1 MPMMNVPPS
10 EKNPGRWSL
19 FARTLEDI
27 LGTLQHGETPL
38 SRLDNLRERPGE
50 ELDPDDPRS
59 PRELVHREKVGR
71 LIRSL
76 QVPGTFPLL
85 SRDDLERIR
94 RYFHIDPEESLQLQ
108 AAVIATQVQRM
119 VYERFG
125 SKDNLEQ
132 KLEAAAAA
140 LHAAQQLLPILTQA
154 ASQMAVVNMSAM
166 VVADIAVMAPDDEES
181 IAPDDE
187 GGALADV
194 VATAP
199 ADEERTAT
207 ADREAFQG
215 TVGSLV
221 FRRGRRD
228 SAKYL
233 DIVPEEVTMLD
244 RNEEQPSISAAL
256 AGALDAIDRGTL
268 ALSLSYSAS
277 DSAERLERARSA
289 RDTFADALEQLD
301 RQDAEVKSSEAWQ
314 FWHGEAR
321 SGYQDADDLV
331 ADLGSR

>member
-1 MPMMNVPPS
+1 MEES
-10 EKNPGRWSL
+10 PGRWSL
-19 FARTLEDI
+19 FARTVEDI
-27 LGTLQHGETPL
+27 LGTPQHGETPL

-50 ELDPDDPRS
+50 ELHPDDPRS

-94 RYFHIDPEESLQLQ
+94 RYFHLDYQENLQLQ
-108 AAVIATQVQRM
+108 AAVIATQVQRL

-125 SKDNLEQ
+125 PKGNLEQ

-140 LHAAQQLLPILTQA
+140 LHAAQLLLPILAGA
-154 ASQMAVVNMSAM
+154 ARPMGVATLSATVVDDMAVML
-166 VVADIAVMAPDDEES
+166 PEDEES
-181 IAPDDE
+181 T
-187 GGALADV
+187 GLADV
-194 VATAP
+194 AATAP
-199 ADEERTAT
+199 GDEERTAR
-207 ADREAFQG
+207 ADWETFQG
-215 TVGSLV
+215 TVGSAKL
-221 FRRGRRD
+221 RRGRRD

-233 DIVPEEVTMLD
+233 EMVPEEETMLD

-256 AGALDAIDRGTL
+256 ASALDAIDRGTL
-268 ALSLSYSAS
+268 ALSLSCSAS

-314 FWHGEAR
+314 FWHAEAR
-321 SGYQDADDLV
+321 SGYQDADNLV